1 MAAFGIKS
9 REELGGHLRAIAR
22 VAAACRAATA
32 AEERRAA
39 ARRNPRQVTI
49 GQILRLI
56 ALWALGLAMWRW
68 NR

>member
-9 REELGGHLRAIAR
+9 REELGGHLRVIAC

-32 AEERRAA
+32 SEERKAA
-39 ARRNPRQVTI
+39 TRRNPRQVTI
-49 GQILRLI
+49 GQILLLI
-56 ALWALGLAMWRW
+56 ALSALGLTMWRW